1 MRGCH
6 SRTDERFH
14 PVIFRA
20 PRGTADILPADQ
32 PYWSTVRRAAADVA
46 AAFGYGRIDT
56 PTFED
61 TRLFTRGVGEETDVV
76 QKEMYTFEDHGG
88 DPQTLRPEGTASV
101 CRAYLEHGMQNMPQ
115 PVRLYYDTPMY
126 RYERPQA
133 GRLRQHHQFGVEAIG
148 DPSPQVDAEVIELG
162 WRYLTGLGLEGLTIK
177 LNSIGDPACRPAYL
191 DALRAY
197 YAGRVQDMCED
208 CKRRFERSPLRLLD
222 CKNPS
227 CVRHSD
233 DAPRSTDY
241 LCDECRVHWDEV
253 LSYMEALSGPYP
265 ELRYEVDHRLVRGL
279 DYYTR
284 TVFEVH
290 PATEG
295 AQSGVLAGG
304 RYDGLM
310 EQIGGPPTP
319 GIGFG
324 SGIERLILNLKR
336 QGADAPGAPGIDIVA
351 VHLGEPARHRAA
363 VLAAELRLLGRSVV
377 MAPAGRSMRSQMRY
391 ANALSARYALILG
404 DREIERGVAALKPL
418 DGGDQVEVPLDAS
431 AVGRA
436 IEGD

>member
-1 MRGCH
+1 M
-6 SRTDERFH
+6 T
-14 PVIFRA
+14 FRA

-32 PYWSTVRRAAADVA
+32 PYWSMIRRTAAGVA

-101 CRAYLEHGMQNMPQ
+101 CRAYLQHGMQNLPQ
-115 PVRLYYDTPMY
+115 PVRLYYDAPMY

-162 WRYLTGLGLEGLTIK
+162 WQYLTSLGLKGLTVK
-177 LNSIGDPACRPAYL
+177 VNSIGDPACRPAYL
-191 DALRAY
+191 EELRAY
-197 YAGRVQDMCED
+197 YAGRVQHMCED
-208 CKRRFERSPLRLLD
+208 CKRRIERSPLRLLD
-222 CKNPS
+222 CKKGPCIRQS
-227 CVRHSD
+227 EE
-233 DAPRSTDY
+233 APRSTEY
-241 LCDECRVHWDEV
+241 LCGECRDHWEDV
-253 LSYMEALSGPYP
+253 LSHLQALTGPYP
-265 ELRYEVDHRLVRGL
+265 DLRYETDHRLVRGL

-290 PATEG
+290 PAEEG

-336 QGADAPGAPGIDIVA
+336 QGSEECAAPGIDVVA
-351 VHLGEPARHRAA
+351 VHVGERARHRAA
-363 VLAAELRLLGRSVV
+363 VLATELRLLGRSVV
-377 MAPAGRSMRSQMRY
+377 VAPAGRGVRSQMRY
-391 ANALSARYALILG
+391 ANALSARFALILG
-404 DREIERGVAALKPL
+404 DRELERGIAALKPL
-418 DGGDQVEVPLDAS
+418 DGGEQIDVPLDAS
-431 AVGRA
+431 TVARAV
-436 IEGD
+436 EDK

>member
-1 MRGCH
+1 
-6 SRTDERFH
+6 
-14 PVIFRA
+14 
-20 PRGTADILPADQ
+20 
-32 PYWSTVRRAAADVA
+32 VA

-404 DREIERGVAALKPL
+404 DREIERDVAALKPL